1 MGKFPLV
8 NFGSIVGGKNPKKQS
23 IYTDRSY
30 VSQVLRSASNQSTNQ
45 RRKNGHAMP
54 SLPTITIP
62 FADDGEP
69 REVSGKAKAKRR

>member
-1 MGKFPLV
+1 MGKFPV
-8 NFGSIVGGKNPKKQS
+8 NFGSIKPGKNPEKQS
-23 IYTDRSY
+23 VYNDRSY

-69 REVSGKAKAKRR
+69 RAISRKAKAK